1 MKLWKIFML
10 AILTLVLADN
20 DPLMFMG
27 WEGMGLCGCLLLGL
41 LDSKGQSKLELHAEA
56 AFPAPTWFFQQQWW
70 VQEPWESDSAAH
82 NYPLPLRIQ
91 GPLNLKALEASLQ
104 EIVRRHQVLRSVFR
118 NVDGK
123 LVQIIIPAEPIEI
136 AVMDLTRM
144 PEAERNAQASRLVLE
159 EASRPFDLRRG
170 PLLRVGLLRLGAEDH
185 VLQLTTH
192 DIVYDDWSTAI
203 LIRELS
209 TLYPAFDTG
218 FRSPLSEPSFQ
229 YGDFVRWQQE
239 RLRGRELESRLHFW
253 KQQLSDKNDFHH
265 LTTDQA
271 RPARRSYRGAREV
284 MTFSDDTANFLKVMS
299 QRERVSP
306 FMMLLAAFQCLLHLY
321 SSHQTIGVASCAAN
335 RSLIEVEGLIGR
347 FGNQFILFADMS
359 GNPTFRELLAQ
370 IRENTLTAY
379 SYHDLPFGKLV
390 EELVPVPDP
399 SRNPLF
405 QVMFVLQNAPKVEWQ
420 IPELNIGWFPVE
432 TRNAQFDLTV
442 RLKIE
447 PTLEVAME
455 YSTDLFEPATMRR
468 LLEHYR
474 TILQAMLK
482 DPTRRIR
489 NIEVDPKPPPMEIQ
503 RTTRVEI
510 STPRD
515 DLESKLVDIW
525 EAALR
530 IRPIGIDQNLFELG
544 GDSLLAAQLFA
555 QIEKAFGV
563 KIPVAMLFKVQTI
576 KDLAKIIRDH

>member
-1 MKLWKIFML
+1 
-10 AILTLVLADN
+10 
-20 DPLMFMG
+20 
-27 WEGMGLCGCLLLGL
+27 
-41 LDSKGQSKLELHAEA
+41 
-56 AFPAPTWFFQQQWW
+56 
-70 VQEPWESDSAAH
+70 
-82 NYPLPLRIQ
+82 
-91 GPLNLKALEASLQ
+91 
-104 EIVRRHQVLRSVFR
+104 
-118 NVDGK
+118 
-123 LVQIIIPAEPIEI
+123 
-136 AVMDLTRM
+136 
-144 PEAERNAQASRLVLE
+144 
-159 EASRPFDLRRG
+159 
-170 PLLRVGLLRLGAEDH
+170 
-185 VLQLTTH
+185 
-192 DIVYDDWSTAI
+192 
-203 LIRELS
+203 
-209 TLYPAFDTG
+209 
-218 FRSPLSEPSFQ
+218 
-229 YGDFVRWQQE
+229 
-239 RLRGRELESRLHFW
+239 
-253 KQQLSDKNDFHH
+253 
-265 LTTDQA
+265 
-271 RPARRSYRGAREV
+271 
-284 MTFSDDTANFLKVMS
+284 
-299 QRERVSP
+299 
-306 FMMLLAAFQCLLHLY
+306 
-321 SSHQTIGVASCAAN
+321 
-335 RSLIEVEGLIGR
+335 
-347 FGNQFILFADMS
+347 
-359 GNPTFRELLAQ
+359 
-370 IRENTLTAY
+370 
-379 SYHDLPFGKLV
+379 
-390 EELVPVPDP
+390 
-399 SRNPLF
+399 
-405 QVMFVLQNAPKVEWQ
+405 MFVLQNAPKVEWQ